1 MAGNSMQLLASAH
14 PWPHVL
20 VQLLQPL
27 ASLLPSWTPVH
38 ALIQVSWSSSFPPK
52 VRHDLRRKG
61 KGLHSPPTG
70 AQGRDCVI
78 LNIHS
83 FSTALASLLL
93 CVTCCDYSV
102 KFSPWRLG
110 QQAPS
115 SPVCSRFLGDGWR
128 FMVNSRPFGTG
139 FGSCRVCCES
149 A

>member
-1 MAGNSMQLLASAH
+1 MWLLVSAH
-14 PWPHVL
+14 PWPRVL

-27 ASLLPSWTPVH
+27 GSLLPSWTSVH

-61 KGLHSPPTG
+61 KGLHSPPNRSSRSG
-70 AQGRDCVI
+70 LHCVI
-78 LNIHS
+78 LNVHS
-83 FSTALASLLL
+83 FSIALASLSP

-102 KFSPWRLG
+102 KLSPRLLG

-139 FGSCRVCCES
+139 FGFCRVCSES